1 MAGAW
6 WRGKGELREEQID
19 VIDLP
24 ADGNYLVTGPP
35 GSGKT
40 NILLLRAN
48 YLTLLGKPN
57 ILIVV
62 FTKTLQQFIASG
74 GRGYDFSA
82 EKIVTCRKMLTDLLF
97 QYGRAVVI
105 PSKFEEARTYLAEQV
120 ADLVSKEK
128 LGKIYDA
135 ILLDEAQDYTPQ
147 EIRLFSKLSER
158 LFAVADSRQKI
169 YKGEDPLNT
178 LREVVTQ
185 VLPLEY
191 HYRNGQQIC
200 KLADGIAKGTDG
212 HEKLIA
218 TCQYNEE
225 ELPSSVAKPFRGTL
239 ATQCQ
244 QIIASLKKQLRAY
257 PGEHLAVIC
266 PKNDALAQV
275 WDYLNED
282 SELAPKL
289 CLVGD
294 DAMAFDDSKPVCV
307 CTIHSAKGLEARA
320 LHIVAADGLK
330 KFPQQRNLS
339 FTGVT
344 RAKTSVAI
352 YHDGDLPGYLQSAID
367 GLDPPKG
374 KPPIDSL
381 FGRKK

>member
-1 MAGAW
+1 MAGTW

-48 YLTLLGKPN
+48 YLTLLGKSN
-57 ILIVV
+57 LLIVV

-74 GRGYDFSA
+74 GRGYDFAA
-82 EKIVTCRKMLTDLLF
+82 EKIVTSRKMLTDLLF
-97 QYGRAVVI
+97 QYGRTVVI
-105 PSKFEEARTYLAEQV
+105 PDGFEEARAYLAEQV
-120 ADLVSKEK
+120 ANLVSKER
-128 LGKIYDA
+128 LGKVYDA

-147 EIRLFSKLSER
+147 EIKLFSKLSER

-169 YKGEDPLNT
+169 YTGEDPLDT
-178 LREVVTQ
+178 LRAIVTKA
-185 VLPLEY
+185 LPLVY
-191 HYRNGQQIC
+191 HYRNGLQIC
-200 KLADGIAKGTDG
+200 KLADGLAKETEG

-225 ELPSSVAKPFRGTL
+225 ELPSSVAPPFRGDL
-239 ATQCQ
+239 AAQSQ
-244 QIIASLKKQLRAY
+244 QIISSLMKQVRAY

-266 PKNDALAQV
+266 PKNEALTQV
-275 WDYLNED
+275 WHYLNQD
-282 SELAPKL
+282 AELAPKL
-289 CLVGD
+289 CLVGED
-294 DAMAFDDSKPVCV
+294 VTAFDDSKPICV
-307 CTIHSAKGLEARA
+307 CTIHAAKGLEARA
-320 LHIVAADGLK
+320 VHIAAADGLK
-330 KFPQQRNLS
+330 KFQQQRKLA

-344 RAKTSVAI
+344 RAKTSLAI
-352 YHDGDLPGYLQSAID
+352 YHEGDLPGYLQSAID
-367 GLDPPKG
+367 GLNPPKG